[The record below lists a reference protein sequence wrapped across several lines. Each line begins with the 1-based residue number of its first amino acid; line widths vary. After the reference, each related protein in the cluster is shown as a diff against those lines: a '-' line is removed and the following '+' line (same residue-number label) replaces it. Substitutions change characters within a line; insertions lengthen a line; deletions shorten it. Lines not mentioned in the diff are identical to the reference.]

1 MLVMIRIS
9 RSLLLSAALMTLPL
23 AGAMAQQTNPA
34 GNYSADQSS
43 ATTPRTTDNGGNYG
57 MNTGNA
63 GSSGAPGATGAA
75 ASATMPGN
83 SGHTLV
89 APSHTNH
96 PDATV
101 HMRPSQSG
109 NGNRGGQ

>member
-1 MLVMIRIS
+1 MMIVIS
-9 RSLLLSAALMTLPL
+9 RTLLLSAALMAAPL
-23 AGAMAQQTNPA
+23 AGAMAQETSPA
-34 GNYSADQSS
+34 GNYNANRSS
-43 ATTPRTTDNGGNYG
+43 TSTPGTTDNGGKYG

-63 GSSGAPGATGAA
+63 GSSGAPGANGAA

-89 APSHTNH
+89 APSQTSR

-101 HMRPSQSG
+101 RMGPSQSG